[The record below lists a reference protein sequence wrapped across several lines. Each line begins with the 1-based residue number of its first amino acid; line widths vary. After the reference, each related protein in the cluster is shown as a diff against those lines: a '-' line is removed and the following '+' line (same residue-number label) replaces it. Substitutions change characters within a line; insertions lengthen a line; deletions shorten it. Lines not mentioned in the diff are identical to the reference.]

1 MVAAHRGVA
10 AGAAENTIEAFTN
23 AIAIGADM
31 IEFDVRMTRDG
42 ELIAFHDARVNGI
55 AVGSLTRDDIEA
67 GAGVRP
73 PLLTE
78 VLSACA
84 GRVKLDV
91 ELKEDGY
98 VPEVMAALKAISDPG
113 EFIVTSFLP
122 SAVGA
127 AKIAFPAG
135 QNRPAGRRER
145 ALGGPADLAPRAVPG
160 RPGQAGPRRL
170 PRAALHPRPVRHRR
184 PGRRGGAAVPAV
196 DGELRQRHPRVRR
209 RPAGCRHHHRSRRAG
224 ARDRGRRDLRRLRLS
239 EHRVDDDDVVQRH
252 HPELVERHAVVAPV
266 DRQLGVERD
275 LVLAVRGDRAADG
288 DRPGLVADGQRARD
302 GRALARQRDRA
313 GAERDVGVLGRVEEV
328 GRAQV
333 VVALLQAGVD
343 GGGRDPDRAGS
354 PRRRRRSRPPR

>member
-67 GAGVRP
+67 AAGVRP

-98 VPEVMAALKAISDPG
+98 VPEVMAALKADIGSGRVRRDVLPALRRG
-113 EFIVTSFLP
+113 RPRKSRSPQVKTGLLVGGSARWAGLPTSLRELFP
-122 SAVGA
+122 VGLA
-127 AKIAFPAG
+127 R
-135 QNRPAGRRER
+135 QVR
-145 ALGGPADLAPRAVPG
+145 ADYLAPHYTLDQFGTVA
-160 RPGQAGPRRL
+160 
-170 PRAALHPRPVRHRR
+170 

-196 DGELRQRHPRVRR
+196 DGELRQRHPRVRG
-209 RPAGCRHHHRSRRAG
+209 RPAGRRHHHRSRRAG
-224 ARDRGRRDLRRLRLS
+224 ARDRRRRDLRRLRLG
-239 EHRVDDDDVVQRH
+239 EHRVDGDDVVQRH
-252 HPELVERHAVVAPV
+252 HAELVERTC
-266 DRQLGVERD
+266 
-275 LVLAVRGDRAADG
+275 
-288 DRPGLVADGQRARD
+288 
-302 GRALARQRDRA
+302 
-313 GAERDVGVLGRVEEV
+313 
-328 GRAQV
+328 
-333 VVALLQAGVD
+333 
-343 GGGRDPDRAGS
+343 
-354 PRRRRRSRPPR
+354 RSRPG